1 MLSHGSK
8 EDFISRME
16 SSKLG
21 PLAQLKEGRKD
32 LFYQAL
38 NAYESWGEWDRI
50 YDLCRQGLRLGLDG
64 AIPTFS
70 VCDYKVWKKFALAAS
85 KSSNDHEAALGEVQ
99 SILSEYIAL
108 KTNTAMYKKN
118 IALAL
123 LDSSFRQPTA
133 SGSSGNNSKL
143 TPRVIQIGLY
153 LDSYFDKLSAFDDVK
168 DFVAELSFDEVNGLM
183 EQILPIMLEEVCF
196 LLKPLGMGNIH

>member
-50 YDLCRQGLRLGLDG
+50 YDLCRQALRLGLDG
-64 AIPTFS
+64 ATPTFS

-85 KSSNDHEAALGEVQ
+85 KSTKDHEAAIAEVQ
-99 SILSEYIAL
+99 SILKEFIAL

-123 LDSSFRQPTA
+123 LDTAFRQPPTPA
-133 SGSSGNNSKL
+133 NNDTGV

-168 DFVAELSFDEVNGLM
+168 DFVSELSLDEVKGLM
-183 EQILPIMLEEVCF
+183 EEVLPKMLEEVSF
-196 LLKPLGMGNIH
+196 IFE